1 MIRKNVII
9 CLDLVCVAR
18 LDFLAKYTFFVF
30 HFSRAMGRNAIVFAT
45 TMFKAVCYS
54 QDESQIITAGT
65 DRKVSHTI
73 LSDSPNLFMLH
84 TEKQKLAVYF

>member
-1 MIRKNVII
+1 
-9 CLDLVCVAR
+9 
-18 LDFLAKYTFFVF
+18 
-30 HFSRAMGRNAIVFAT
+30 MGRSAIVFAT

-73 LSDSPNLFMLH
+73 LSESTNHFI
-84 TEKQKLAVYF
+84 QKRTVSFQFRILWKRVAKIP